1 MAVARRDLP
10 PLNAVR
16 AFEAAARHLNF
27 TRASEELFVT
37 QAAISHQVKALEEW
51 LGVPLFERQ
60 GRNVFLTPAGQA
72 YFTEVRELLDALAQ
86 ATTQARTADA
96 AGPLTVSTLASFA
109 ANWLVP
115 RLGNFATAHPDIEVR
130 ISANDTLVD
139 FARDNVD
146 MAVRY
151 GNGEW
156 RGVDVVPLMTEDV
169 FPVCSPALLE
179 GPTPLREPADLKHFN
194 LLHDDMQIN
203 WSVWLEAAGVGDE
216 VDGERGTRIDLS
228 ALIVDAA
235 VGGQGVALA
244 RSALVAHHLAA
255 GRLVK
260 PFDVQLPSRYAYYI
274 VYPPRSRALPR
285 VQLFAAWL
293 IEMAETAGMRPADLK
308 AEAAASA

>member
-1 MAVARRDLP
+1 MSPRRLP

-37 QAAISHQVKALEEW
+37 QAAVSHQIKALETW

-60 GRNVFLTPAGQA
+60 GRNVFLTPAGQT
-72 YFTEVRELLDALAQ
+72 YFTEVRELLDRLAE
-86 ATTQARTADA
+86 ATSRARTADA
-96 AGPLTVSTLASFA
+96 AGPLTVSMLASFA

-115 RLGNFATAHPDIEVR
+115 RLGRFNAEHPEVEVR
-130 ISANDTLVD
+130 ISAQDSLVD

-151 GNGEW
+151 GDGNWSGL
-156 RGVDVVPLMTEDV
+156 DVVPLMAEDI

-179 GPTPLREPADLKHFN
+179 GPKPLRTPADLRHFN

-203 WSVWLEAAGVGDE
+203 WKVWLQAAGVD
-216 VDGERGTRIDLS
+216 DIDPDRGTRIDLS
-228 ALIVDAA
+228 ALVVDAA

-274 VYPPRSRALPR
+274 VYPPRSRELPR
-285 VQLFAAWL
+285 VQVFTAWL
-293 IEMAETAGMRPADLK
+293 I
-308 AEAAASA
+308 ASAEELGLHPVALAAKSGTA

>member
-1 MAVARRDLP
+1 MTSRRLP

-37 QAAISHQVKALEEW
+37 QAAVSHQVKALEEW
-51 LGVPLFERQ
+51 LGVPLFERH
-60 GRNVFLTPAGQA
+60 GRNVFLTPAGQT
-72 YFTEVRELLDALAQ
+72 YFAEVRDVLDRLNE

-96 AGPLTVSTLASFA
+96 AGPLTVSMLASFA

-115 RLGNFATAHPDIEVR
+115 RLGGFGAAHPEIEVR
-130 ISANDTLVD
+130 ISANDAMVD
-139 FARDNVD
+139 FGRDNVD
-146 MAVRY
+146 MAIRY
-151 GNGEW
+151 GSGAW
-156 RGVDVVPLMTEDV
+156 AGVDVVPLMTEDV

-179 GPTPLREPADLKHFN
+179 GPNALRRPGDLKHYN
-194 LLHDDMQIN
+194 LLHDDMQIT
-203 WSVWLEAAGVGDE
+203 WSIWLEAAGVGDE
-216 VDGERGTRIDLS
+216 VDGEKGTRIDLS

-235 VGGQGVALA
+235 VDGQGVALA

-274 VYPPRSRALPR
+274 VYPPRSRALQR
-285 VQLFAAWL
+285 VQVFSAWL
-293 IEMAETAGMRPADLK
+293 IDMAENTGMRPPALK
-308 AEAAASA
+308 AEAAAS